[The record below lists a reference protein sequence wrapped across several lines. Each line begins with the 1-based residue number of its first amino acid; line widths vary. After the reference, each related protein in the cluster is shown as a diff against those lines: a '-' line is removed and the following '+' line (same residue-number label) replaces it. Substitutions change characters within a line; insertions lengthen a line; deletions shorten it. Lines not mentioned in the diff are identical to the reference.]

1 MTVTTDWVNDHQRR
15 ATALRRV
22 AAAINDKGGVG
33 KTSITANLTGQVAAT
48 GRRTLAIDLN
58 RQGNL
63 SRDFGIRRTAVDDEG
78 AALRSAIV
86 DGTALEVVPNVRPN
100 LDVAVGGAKLEDLT
114 LNITMELTRGSFHE
128 AYLKLAAAI
137 APLAHDYQLVV
148 IDCPPESPV
157 LDNLALAAARWVMIP
172 TKSDD
177 GSLDG
182 MELVAQRF
190 RTMRQI
196 NPTMQLLGA
205 VLFATGSNATA
216 IHKKVRTSVAELFGG
231 EDKSPLFQ
239 QHIRHAEKVA
249 VDCREMGMLVHE
261 LKEFSEK
268 QPTYWQARAAGAN
281 APRKMSA
288 ALDGLAEDYL
298 KLAKELLMVIARS
311 EQQGAPA

>member
-1 MTVTTDWVNDHQRR
+1 MTVTTDWVKDHRSR
-15 ATALRRV
+15 AVALRRV
-22 AAAINDKGGVG
+22 VAAINEKGGVG
-33 KTSITANLTGQVAAT
+33 KTSITANLAGQVAAT

-63 SRDFGIRRTAVDDEG
+63 SRDFGIRRTPQDDQG

-86 DGTALEVVPNVRPN
+86 EGTALQVAADVRPN
-100 LDVAVGGAKLEDLT
+100 LDVAVGGSKLEDLT
-114 LNITMELTRGSFHE
+114 LTITMLLTRGDFHE

-137 APLAHDYQLVV
+137 APIAHEYQLIV

-190 RTMRQI
+190 QQMRQI

-205 VLFATGSNATA
+205 VLFATGTNAKA
-216 IHKKVRTSVAELFGG
+216 IHGKVRKSVADLFGG

-239 QHIRHAEKVA
+239 QHIRHAERVA

-261 LKEFSEK
+261 LKDFAEQ
-268 QPTYWQARAAGAN
+268 QPNYWTAKRSGLN
-281 APRKMSA
+281 PRPMSA
-288 ALDGLAEDYL
+288 ALDGLATDYL
-298 KLAKELLMVIARS
+298 NLAKELLMVIAQS
-311 EQQGAPA
+311 EQRSAQA